1 MKKTQ
6 LDDVVAVIT
15 MGGLVICAQCA
26 DNKDFASVISEDDL
40 ILRGSIGSDSD
51 ITCDKCGNPVEE

>member
-15 MGGLVICAQCA
+15 MGGLLICMKCA
-26 DNKDFASVISEDDL
+26 DNKDMASVVSEDDL
-40 ILRGSIGSDSD
+40 IMKGSIKN
-51 ITCDKCGNPVEE
+51 CDQVVCDRCGQPVEG